1 MDRPISLAK
10 WFDRQVANQGAAS
23 RSTLMFFISLKLVR
37 LSLLVGAY
45 WWFAQIF
52 QAWVVE
58 SEAAP
63 FSLLTLFAGFLLGA
77 WLVQGMTNKLIA
89 SAKMRLQ
96 KHLQQ
101 RLLATFE
108 RQQYALIRQQSSFY
122 WQSVWLKH
130 IPALADW
137 RYDYQIQQMVA
148 GVAPFL
154 TLLVIFP
161 VNSVIGTSLLITMP
175 VVPLFMIIVGKGAAS
190 LQRKH
195 FNALTRLGGL
205 FVDRLSALPLLAS
218 FRAHDREQTKLHN
231 ASLNLNER
239 TMKVVSVAFLSGSV
253 LDFFS
258 TIAVALI
265 AVFIGFSLLGEF
277 SLGPELALNTGLWLL
292 LTAPLLFSE
301 LKALGQYYHQK
312 AQAEIARDDL
322 DTLFELDKAC
332 EEQTAL
338 SSLLNSEVE
347 NFSVGENL
355 VTAERIQINT
365 RDVIHLKGQSGSGKT
380 LVLEALAG
388 QRPSTHRF
396 HPEGEQFGFYTQS
409 PVILPGTVRENLAM
423 GRTIDNDA
431 LLSVLSTVELG
442 DWVHA
447 LSHGLDT
454 VMGEHPPLSGGQA
467 QRLALARLL
476 LSGTD
481 IWLLDE
487 PTAHLTEEQHHS
499 LSALI
504 HQLGETKTVLWAS
517 HKPLPSSW
525 FNQTWLVEKGV
536 VSPQ

>member
-1 MDRPISLAK
+1 MEQPLSLAK

-23 RSTLMFFISLKLVR
+23 RSTLMFFISLKLIR

-45 WWFAQIF
+45 WWFAQVF

-58 SEAAP
+58 GEAAP
-63 FSLLTLFAGFLLGA
+63 FNTIVVLTILLFSA
-77 WLVQGMTNKLIA
+77 WCVQGIIDNGV
-89 SAKMRLQ
+89 SRAKMRLQ
-96 KHLQQ
+96 QALQQ
-101 RLLATFE
+101 RLIATFE
-108 RQQYALIRQQSSFY
+108 HQQHALIRQQSSFY

-137 RYDYQIQQMVA
+137 RYDYQAQQMVA

-161 VNSVIGTSLLITMP
+161 VNSVIGASLLFTMP

-195 FNALTRLGGL
+195 FNALTRLGGM
-205 FVDRLSALPLLAS
+205 FVDRLAALPMLAS
-218 FRAHDREQTKLHN
+218 FRAHDREQTRLHN

-239 TMKVVSVAFLSGSV
+239 TMKVVSVAFLSSSV

-277 SLGPELALNTGLWLL
+277 SLGPELALNTGVWLL

-312 AQAEIARDDL
+312 AQAEVAREDL
-322 DTLFELDKAC
+322 DTLFNLESAC
-332 EEQTAL
+332 LKQVENTV
-338 SSLLNSEVE
+338 LLNSPITG
-347 NFSVGENL
+347 FSVGDSL
-355 VTAERIQINT
+355 VTAESLHINSGDCI
-365 RDVIHLKGQSGSGKT
+365 RLNGHSGSGKT

-388 QRPSTHRF
+388 QRPSSHRF
-396 HPEGEQFGFYTQS
+396 HPHRERIGFYTQS
-409 PVILPGTVRENLAM
+409 PVVLPGSVRDNLAM
-423 GRTIDNDA
+423 GQLLDDAMLVSALCSVELAAWLDA
-431 LLSVLSTVELG
+431 LPQ
-442 DWVHA
+442 
-447 LSHGLDT
+447 GLDT
-454 VMGEHPPLSGGQA
+454 EMGEHPPLSGGQA

-476 LSGTD
+476 LSGAD

-487 PTAHLTEEQHHS
+487 PTAHLTEEQHHA

-504 HQLGETKTVLWAS
+504 KQLGAQKTLLWAS
-517 HKPLPSSW
+517 HKPLPEAW
-525 FNQTWLVEKGV
+525 FSQIWLVEKGV
-536 VSPQ
+536 VTSQ